1 MQRKRQNNALVLPF
15 ALFCALFFFGVA
27 DGSEEMGDKATGKAE
42 VQAPSG
48 IERPPDLNKASEN
61 RSNSDYLYDPT
72 GKLDPF
78 KSFIAEQEKMQ
89 GDKEKPKTYLETLD
103 LAQLELIAIIINS
116 KDSYAMVQDAKG
128 LGHVIRN
135 GTPIGTNGGVVK
147 RINEAEVIVSEE
159 FLDFRGQLITKEVQ
173 KRLPSLE

>member
-1 MQRKRQNNALVLPF
+1 MQKKRKNNAIVLPF

-27 DGSEEMGDKATGKAE
+27 DGSQKIGEKAAEKAE
-42 VQAPSG
+42 IQAPSET
-48 IERPPDLNKASEN
+48 ERPPDLSKVSEN
-61 RSNSDYLYDPT
+61 PSSSDYLYDPT

-78 KSFIAEQEKMQ
+78 RSFIAEQETMQ

-173 KRLPSLE
+173 KRLPSHE